1 MNPRVR
7 RDTGKTGSLGP
18 GDLGGRVWVQRMWPW
33 PALGQQPVGSK
44 RGSREAGRR
53 KPLLGTSPVP
63 VCFRSWGLNTPRRG
77 THPAQAEPCRRS
89 AGRSQPVS
97 FSSPEPSLRA
107 FRRGPRGQVR
117 PCARLRQRNVSKNDE
132 SHLQATPPAILG
144 ALLPS
149 AGPAQ
154 IHLST
159 SEADDGRDGA
169 TRQGGCGSP
178 IAVGMRAT
186 HLGPSG
192 NKKGPSP
199 DRRWPFHLQLSV
211 SLLPQVLTLGRHPH
225 PEDEGGHRTSW
236 EQHPSESR

>member
-1 MNPRVR
+1 MVSPGVTAACPPLPAGLKEIKGVNPRVR

-117 PCARLRQRNVSKNDE
+117 PCARLRQRNVSKND
-132 SHLQATPPAILG
+132 
-144 ALLPS
+144 
-149 AGPAQ
+149 
-154 IHLST
+154 
-159 SEADDGRDGA
+159 GA
-169 TRQGGCGSP
+169 TSRPHLPPSSVPFSLPLARLRYTCRPRKPMTEETEPRDKGD
-178 IAVGMRAT
+178 VGLR
-186 HLGPSG
+186 
-192 NKKGPSP
+192 
-199 DRRWPFHLQLSV
+199 
-211 SLLPQVLTLGRHPH
+211 SLWG
-225 PEDEGGHRTSW
+225 
-236 EQHPSESR
+236 